1 MTQSFNIP
9 DGFSPD
15 MLQAMM
21 KEAIPEEVAHAVEL
35 STHHDHDDDCEF
47 KDCEEYVNTGMTQ
60 SQIVDLARALTE
72 EATDNCPNPII
83 HKVMLE
89 VIISNMIHWHSVTGG
104 SIITDDGDDVVQATA
119 WLRDAGKFQA
129 IANILDTINVGPDD
143 FTCTVR

>member
-35 STHHDHDDDCEF
+35 STDHDDDGECE
-47 KDCEEYVNTGMTQ
+47 DCEKYANTGMT
-60 SQIVDLARALTE
+60 SAQIVELAHTLVE
-72 EATDNCPNPII
+72 EATEKCPDPII
-83 HKVMLE
+83 HKVILD
-89 VIISNMIHWHSVTGG
+89 IIIGNMIHWHSVTGG
-104 SIITDDGDDVVQATA
+104 IIITDGEDDVEQATG

-129 IANILDTINVGPDD
+129 IVNILDTISVGPND
-143 FTCTVR
+143 FTCSVK

>member
-15 MLQAMM
+15 MLQAML

-35 STHHDHDDDCEF
+35 STDYDHDDDCESE
-47 KDCEEYVNTGMTQ
+47 DCEEYSDTSMTK
-60 SQIVDLARALTE
+60 SQIYELAHALAE
-72 EATDNCPNPII
+72 EGTDKCPNPII
-83 HKVMLE
+83 HKVMLYVLIE
-89 VIISNMIHWHSVTGG
+89 NMIHWHSVAGANFI
-104 SIITDDGDDVVQATA
+104 SKDNDIVQATA

-143 FTCTVR
+143 FTCCVK